1 MLPGAARAG
10 VLADAPV
17 EVLDA
22 PLVLRAGDRLQDA
35 TLVLSDRF
43 RGDSLNAIVR
53 VEGDGVL
60 IRNVRIIGSSVW
72 DPAWDDLQPEAR
84 LGPGVFGNTNGIR
97 IENVSDVI
105 VARVAIEGLP
115 RAAISG
121 YGISGGLFR
130 DISIRH
136 CYAGINIRHDAPSQ
150 GLRLDRVHTLNQW
163 GPPASRDPSA
173 ERPEGWIGGD
183 GFALNSLR
191 DSVIVD
197 CTSSGEMF
205 TSFKLTNPQRVVVR
219 RLRGASLMVQGT
231 AGTLGAQW
239 AIHDEPARD
248 VVIEDCVFDKGLGR
262 GQSLHDVNCVQ
273 LSQNIER
280 VEVRRCFL
288 NAAGKN
294 GHGIQMTQDVIGQVR
309 DCTIRGFN
317 GVRGTNPAHALD
329 LAWNSRVNPD
339 FERVNSFVD
348 QHRIL
353 SDRT

>member
-1 MLPGAARAG
+1 
-10 VLADAPV
+10 
-17 EVLDA
+17 
-22 PLVLRAGDRLQDA
+22 
-35 TLVLSDRF
+35 
-43 RGDSLNAIVR
+43 
-53 VEGDGVL
+53 
-60 IRNVRIIGSSVW
+60 
-72 DPAWDDLQPEAR
+72 
-84 LGPGVFGNTNGIR
+84 
-97 IENVSDVI
+97 
-105 VARVAIEGLP
+105 
-115 RAAISG
+115 
-121 YGISGGLFR
+121 
-130 DISIRH
+130 
-136 CYAGINIRHDAPSQ
+136 
-150 GLRLDRVHTLNQW
+150 
-163 GPPASRDPSA
+163 
-173 ERPEGWIGGD
+173 
-183 GFALNSLR
+183 
-191 DSVIVD
+191 
-197 CTSSGEMF
+197 
-205 TSFKLTNPQRVVVR
+205 
-219 RLRGASLMVQGT
+219 
-231 AGTLGAQW
+231 
-239 AIHDEPARD
+239 